1 MKGESI
7 EQAVGQGLQEDLLD
21 GANVNTVVNNVDGE
35 HTLEDMD
42 KIQKEIQENTD
53 KSYNERIEEALKA
66 LQAEASVYLS
76 REGLETYGPK
86 FLEILNNLTKM
97 DEGAAAEGETGYYYE
112 GSHLIYSQFR
122 TIEGI
127 EILKLILEYHD
138 FVQFKIAKTSSGE
151 WRVVN
156 TEEEKAKPKFILY
169 TGTESAEEK
178 EIMREVFNGN
188 WDNVPTTIKDYISSI
203 PTRGFKNSLGEIVRV
218 FMITSSGAEG
228 IDLKNVRWVHITEP
242 YWHPV
247 RAKQVIGRALR
258 ICSHKDLP
266 VELQTVNVF
275 MYLMKFTE
283 DQLKGELSMEL
294 IKSKADRSKL
304 NASRIYTS
312 DQALYE
318 ISAIKEDIQSQL
330 LKAIKEA
337 AMDCALHTSVNNDE
351 QLVCFNYTDPT
362 SNKYSFKPMIM
373 SEDLD
378 GAKEMNVV
386 ETTAKMGRVQI
397 GDKVFAIDKN
407 TMNVY
412 DWKKY
417 KQKPKVIQLV
427 GQLKKQGDG
436 WVLNKLG

>member
-1 MKGESI
+1 M
-7 EQAVGQGLQEDLLD
+7 
-21 GANVNTVVNNVDGE
+21 
-35 HTLEDMD
+35 
-42 KIQKEIQENTD
+42 
-53 KSYNERIEEALKA
+53 
-66 LQAEASVYLS
+66 
-76 REGLETYGPK
+76 
-86 FLEILNNLTKM
+86 
-97 DEGAAAEGETGYYYE
+97 
-112 GSHLIYSQFR
+112 
-122 TIEGI
+122 
-127 EILKLILEYHD
+127 
-138 FVQFKIAKTSSGE
+138 SGGC
-151 WRVVN
+151 
-156 TEEEKAKPKFILY
+156 I
-169 TGTESAEEK
+169 
-178 EIMREVFNGN
+178 
-188 WDNVPTTIKDYISSI
+188 
-203 PTRGFKNSLGEIVRV
+203 
-218 FMITSSGAEG
+218 
-228 IDLKNVRWVHITEP
+228 

-266 VELQTVNVF
+266 LDLQTVNVF

-304 NASRIYTS
+304 NASRIFTS

-427 GQLKKQGDG
+427 GQLKKQGDD